1 MFISQFTML
10 LSQLGYSHR
19 KRLSVIISPVTIRV
33 AQTFICEIVSFQTV
47 FEAVKTPW

>member
-10 LSQLGYSHR
+10 LSQLGEAV
-19 KRLSVIISPVTIRV
+19 KRLNVIILPVTISV
-33 AQTFICEIVSFQTV
+33 PQTFVCEIVSFQTV